1 MTREQIDYIV
11 LRMSEARTTLDD
23 ARSLFATGSMRSVVN
38 RLYYACFYAASAVV
52 CTTGARPRKHSGLLS
67 AFGRDWVKT
76 GQFPVQAANL
86 LRQLFDLRM
95 EGDYRVGN
103 MPTKEEVGRL
113 MEQAQG
119 FLDETLGYVEKR
131 LEEEPGADRQSTDL

>member
-1 MTREQIDYIV
+1 
-11 LRMSEARTTLDD
+11 
-23 ARSLFATGSMRSVVN
+23 
-38 RLYYACFYAASAVV
+38 
-52 CTTGARPRKHSGLLS
+52 
-67 AFGRDWVKT
+67 
-76 GQFPVQAANL
+76 
-86 LRQLFDLRM
+86 M